1 MYLVVRTPR
10 TRIDK
15 NEGRRTSTST
25 WDFPPNSSSI
35 SHVIFL
41 NTKKY
46 ELLKTHPFTT
56 MKAINKDYQ
65 SLPSPKQTWAHSTCT
80 IKELLD
86 AVNDP
91 SITAIEADIVMG
103 FDVNDNTGEND
114 NNIGTQPI
122 MAHPPLTESDLSF
135 KTFLNIVCNDTHEE
149 KNVIKKHVKLDFK
162 TISTVRPVLELL
174 KSQCTSSSQTT
185 FRKEELKTIYLNA
198 DIIHGPGARYESMEI
213 SYDEFIKLCLSFL
226 KSNESLKEQV
236 CQL

>member
-1 MYLVVRTPR
+1 
-10 TRIDK
+10 
-15 NEGRRTSTST
+15 
-25 WDFPPNSSSI
+25 
-35 SHVIFL
+35 
-41 NTKKY
+41 
-46 ELLKTHPFTT
+46 
-56 MKAINKDYQ
+56 MKAINKHDR

-226 KSNESLKEQV
+226 KSNESRKEQV